1 MQYMIPQIAAIT
13 IIVNGRRTAD
23 GWQIMLD
30 GQDPS
35 CRYMVE
41 RTLQDDCPIFYQA
54 IAALG
59 DLGMT
64 PDKTDQNAL
73 SEVFVYIDFQ
83 NIFGVTSNKKRLEL
97 AEMTESFFRPEGLVI
112 NYGRGDNRYVA
123 FERSANMSRDCR
135 LAFVR
140 EDVYAP
146 LKERM
151 QLGME
156 IGECQLSKLYAYNGL
171 MFTTGER
178 VEYEDFSYKDNI
190 IVIDN
195 PVYVVKNVDQ
205 VTVADDGSDGPM
217 RTYHRVEQTADIEVM
232 GFDGEGL
239 ISPYAAKV
247 LNIHGEHHHSFQIRL
262 PYIKGMV
269 HEVDFEGLLKEVGVT
284 HIVDCWGRR
293 HPVGLVHIIL
303 TKSMFKGFGW
313 MEQNGLSWEEYRQR
327 WARYDHGLYV
337 SGADKAGSQGTVCF
351 NYQFLNTLQMDAE
364 TFRPLDL
371 PLGWKKSPRTDPRTW
386 LTKTTETAY
395 YDLVAVPDVRKEYF
409 LSRISDEPWTDRDPR
424 NTRFKLIRQNERFID
439 EPCFAKELSVQA
451 KALLRHYSLG
461 QLLVSGDNRYLS
473 DDLMRLLMHMVETS
487 VGRTAAYDAMR
498 RECLQGN
505 TIYAPAPAYPVQER
519 YLLLR
524 SPHIARNEE
533 VSAVPLKDVGPLRER
548 YLSHLRY
555 VVMIDSR
562 ALIAER
568 LGGADYDGDYVKTI
582 AEPLLVNCVDPRN
595 DLPVLKIPAAKPLYA
610 DANDWQARMETVK
623 STFSSRVGQVSNEA
637 LRRGLIAYDETD
649 EGDLQEEYALDTELL
664 AILIGLEIDSSK
676 SGVKPDLR
684 DYLGFNKA
692 PTSLFLRYKS
702 ILKQGEKRKWYEE
715 TMQKRM
721 KDFFASVE
729 WEDVTANLE
738 RVPYLA
744 YMLERETPCLQP
756 SPAEDG
762 VLFSFAQEPRWKEG
776 LDPQK
781 IQRMEAILSAY
792 DTALGRCRAVQYGS
806 HEFTR
811 KSDVDRILYAQAKD
825 GDHISDELYR
835 LFDDTPPEQIH
846 EARIWLGEVQWHLL
860 PPEERKPKLYALR
873 TRAPLYVPEY
883 AELFCDFRNGG
894 YRLLG
899 DIICDLDDFYRKEKD
914 PSRLYRVT
922 DPKELRDMLRDV
934 DRFRSPKEGVL
945 RNCHAQLVFSRDPDR
960 FTVQEIV
967 QYALALGRR
976 DFLLACFPDLVLRM
990 ITPESE
996 PKPKKKRKWRWLGG

>member
-30 GQDPS
+30 RQDPS

-64 PDKTDQNAL
+64 ADKKDQNAL

-83 NIFGVTSNKKRLEL
+83 NIFGMTSNKKRLEL

-112 NYGRGDNRYVA
+112 NFGRGDNRYVA

-269 HEVDFEGLLKEVGVT
+269 HEVDFEGLLQELGVT
-284 HIVDCWGRR
+284 HIVDCWGER

-303 TKSMFKGFGW
+303 TKSMFKGCGW

-327 WARYDHGLYV
+327 WTQYDHGLYV
-337 SGADKAGSQGTVCF
+337 SGADKAGEQGSVYF

-364 TFRPLDL
+364 AFRPLDL

-395 YDLVAVPDVRKEYF
+395 YDLVADPDARKKFF
-409 LSRISDEPWTDRDPR
+409 LSRISDESWADRDPR

-439 EPCFAKELSVQA
+439 EPCFTKELSMQA
-451 KALLRHYSLG
+451 KSLLRHYSLG

-473 DDLMRLLMHMVETS
+473 DDLMRLLLHMVEAS
-487 VGRTAAYDAMR
+487 VGRTAAYNAIQ
-498 RECLQGN
+498 RECLQGD

-533 VSAVPLKDVGPLRER
+533 VSAAPLKDVGPMRER

-562 ALIAER
+562 SLIAER

-582 AEPLLVNCVDPRN
+582 AEPLLVNCIDPEN
-595 DLPVLKIPAAKPLYA
+595 HLPVLKIPAAKPLYA

-684 DYLGFNKA
+684 DYLGFNKVIAYHGYQSFKTGEVTPEEAHQIGLETARRMWGKDFQVLVTTHLNTDNLHCHFVVNSVSFRDGHKFRNSIEQHRELREISDAVCKEHGLSVLRDA
-692 PTSLFLRYKS
+692 PFYSSQSKGAYWKEQKGQPTHRQQLKEDVEYCLRYSTDWPSFIQQLEAKGYTFDLTRFS
-702 ILKQGEKRKWYEE
+702 VKASGWQRAVRLDRLGFADEYLYEQWDRNE
-715 TMQKRM
+715 ADPEFEYRYN
-721 KDFFASVE
+721 D
-729 WEDVTANLE
+729 D
-738 RVPYLA
+738 
-744 YMLERETPCLQP
+744 
-756 SPAEDG
+756 AEDQQP
-762 VLFSFAQEPRWKEG
+762 F
-776 LDPQK
+776 
-781 IQRMEAILSAY
+781 
-792 DTALGRCRAVQYGS
+792 
-806 HEFTR
+806 
-811 KSDVDRILYAQAKD
+811 
-825 GDHISDELYR
+825 
-835 LFDDTPPEQIH
+835 
-846 EARIWLGEVQWHLL
+846 
-860 PPEERKPKLYALR
+860 
-873 TRAPLYVPEY
+873 
-883 AELFCDFRNGG
+883 
-894 YRLLG
+894 
-899 DIICDLDDFYRKEKD
+899 
-914 PSRLYRVT
+914 
-922 DPKELRDMLRDV
+922 
-934 DRFRSPKEGVL
+934 
-945 RNCHAQLVFSRDPDR
+945 
-960 FTVQEIV
+960 
-967 QYALALGRR
+967 
-976 DFLLACFPDLVLRM
+976 
-990 ITPESE
+990 
-996 PKPKKKRKWRWLGG
+996 